1 VFRIITKGAIKM
13 AASEY
18 QLAVKQVEKL
28 SAQEQL
34 RLIQHLAEEL
44 LQREAKSQAPRYLV
58 YGEYRDTPD
67 REFST
72 EEDFKLAEWHP
83 TEEQLNGY

>member
-1 VFRIITKGAIKM
+1 M
-13 AASEY
+13 AVSEY

-34 RLIQHLAEEL
+34 RLIQQLAEKL
-44 LQREAKSQAPRYLV
+44 SQREAKPQTSRYLV
-58 YGEYRDTPD
+58 YGEFKDTPG

-72 EEDFKLAEWHP
+72 EEDFKLAEWNP
-83 TEEQLNGY
+83 TEEQLNGDY